1 MNTTLSTAL
10 PPNTLLGNYELRS
23 VLGHGGGGISYLAYD
38 SALEREVVLKEHFPF
53 GLCRRADN
61 RAEVLPEDAEL
72 YKRSLA
78 VFCKEARIL
87 AGLNHPNVVKVHDI
101 FEGAGTAY
109 LVMEYVEARTL
120 KDYLHEQAANVQE
133 VQRVLMNLLHT
144 LHYLHDNKIIHRDIK
159 PGNILIKENGH
170 PVIIDFGAAHL
181 GTINHTLTPVGSPG
195 YAAPEQFSPSGRVGP
210 WSDLFALAQCFIHH
224 LPSEQKNR
232 YPKSF
237 IKSLQKAASA
247 EVTER
252 FASAT
257 DWLRYLAPSQKEAHK
272 TLQLTILS
280 LLCIAIFAVLYRHP
294 NSPSPEP
301 PQPEPTSAGPASPKA
316 KELSPLPE
324 PPLSQPDSAT
334 AKIPMGTLLYPA
346 ETPPTVPEEALFNS
360 SHRQQN
366 ASIITQFRAQ
376 QAEYRQKYK
385 DYCHNAALHNIP
397 MSAQEEYLQK
407 LTDAYRHNLKML
419 VE

>member
-1 MNTTLSTAL
+1 MNATLSTAL
-10 PPNTLLGNYELRS
+10 PPNTMLGNYKLLS

-53 GLCRRADN
+53 GLSRRGVN
-61 RAEVLPEDAEL
+61 SAEVLAEDTEL
-72 YKRSLA
+72 YAQSLA

-87 AGLNHPNVVKVHDI
+87 AALNHPNVVKVHDI

-120 KDYLHEQAANVQE
+120 KDYLQEQAANVQE
-133 VQRVLMNLLHT
+133 VQRVLINLLHT

-224 LPSEQKNR
+224 LPNAQKER

-252 FASAT
+252 FATAT
-257 DWLRYLAPSQKEAHK
+257 DWLRHLAPGQKKAHT
-272 TLQLTILS
+272 TLLLLILC
-280 LLCIAIFAVLYRHP
+280 LLIIILAAILYRHP
-294 NSPSPEP
+294 HSPSPAATQAAP
-301 PQPEPTSAGPASPKA
+301 VSPKA

-324 PPLSQPDSAT
+324 PPLLLPDT
-334 AKIPMGTLLYPA
+334 APTKMPMGTLLFPA

-360 SHRQQN
+360 SHRQQD
-366 ASIITQFRAQ
+366 ASTITRFRAQ

-385 DYCHNAALHNIP
+385 DYCYNAALHNIP
-397 MSAQEEYLQK
+397 MSAQEEYLQQ
-407 LTDAYRHNLKML
+407 LTNTYRSNLRTL
-419 VE
+419 AE